1 MFHMFKK
8 YILSAL
14 LVTVFAATS
23 PALAQLP
30 AGNPITIDDVG
41 GIVNI
46 IARFLIIMSMVVAV
60 IFIVLSGIM
69 TMAAQADPTR
79 YKNGLARLRHAIIGS
94 AVVLGTGVILNTVA
108 AIVDRSFFC
117 QVQVLFICLY

>member
-1 MFHMFKK
+1 MVQTLKK
-8 YILSAL
+8 YILSVLAAFL
-14 LVTVFAATS
+14 PASEVF
-23 PALAQLP
+23 AQLP
-30 AGNPITIDDVG
+30 AGNPVTLDDVG
-41 GIVNI
+41 AIVNI
-46 IARFLIIMSMVVAV
+46 IARFLIIMSIVVAV

-69 TMAAQADPTR
+69 TMAAQADPAR

-117 QVQVLFICLY
+117 QVQVLFVCLY